1 MTAVRLRAVREEDLD
16 TLAAN
21 HTAERDPWNH
31 FETGASNRLHRRFAA
46 SGGLEEDSGL
56 LAVETPDGEL
66 VGSVSWHTVQHGPSS
81 ACRALNIGISLFPEH
96 RGHGYG
102 PAAQRLLADHLFSTR
117 PIERVE
123 AATDVENVA
132 EQRALQKAGFSRE
145 GVMRHAQFRSGQWH
159 DVVLYSRLR
168 ADPA

>member
-1 MTAVRLRAVREEDLD
+1 MTHVRLRAVRDEDLEA
-16 TLAAN
+16 LAAN
-21 HTAERDPWNH
+21 RTAERDPWNH
-31 FETGASNRLHRRFAA
+31 FETGASNRLQRRGAA
-46 SGGLEEDSGL
+46 GLEQDSGM
-56 LAVETPDGEL
+56 LAVETSDGDL

-102 PAAQRLLADHLFSTR
+102 TAAQRLLADHLFSTR

-123 AATDVENVA
+123 AGTDVENEA
-132 EQRALQKAGFSRE
+132 EQRALRKAGFSRE
-145 GVMRHAQFRSGQWH
+145 GIMRHAQFRNGQWR

-168 ADPA
+168 GDPA